1 MRLEEKMNKR
11 QTQIIDK
18 RENFE
23 FLYNELKDLEEFIP
37 FGPFIVISSFI
48 VMFVP
53 FNILLNIPFY
63 IFTLGRIK

>member
-1 MRLEEKMNKR
+1 MAAIYSIVL
-11 QTQIIDK
+11 IIIK
-18 RENFE
+18 
-23 FLYNELKDLEEFIP
+23 KVKKQSMEEFIP
-37 FGPFIVISSFI
+37 FGPFIVIASFI